1 MADVS
6 PTKPNSPPNP
16 YLSLTKEQRRTAR
29 LALYRCG
36 GSVKKLTLTRTAAGA
51 KVSAISL
58 GGLKSRCTDLSLSAK
73 SMTAKGVSLEATAA
87 GSGVV
92 RLRLESSPRVK
103 SITSTLE
110 LDLNGP
116 NP

>member
-1 MADVS
+1 
-6 PTKPNSPPNP
+6 
-16 YLSLTKEQRRTAR
+16 
-29 LALYRCG
+29 
-36 GSVKKLTLTRTAAGA
+36 
-51 KVSAISL
+51 
-58 GGLKSRCTDLSLSAK
+58 
-73 SMTAKGVSLEATAA
+73 MTAKGVSLEATAA